1 MAYSDHGK
9 VEELIRN
16 VDRLAD
22 DVKRWQYRQ
31 EKGSS
36 ISIEALKDRVD
47 AMWSKLDNFSSR
59 VTTYDTMKKFV
70 SQPSTE
76 ATDMHI
82 PEHLT
87 FRVSQLESWV
97 AQLDDRF
104 KKDVSIAR
112 KQFVIS
118 LTTLVAVAAF
128 IGITIWFQ
136 LGSW

>member
-9 VEELIRN
+9 VDELIRN
-16 VDRLAD
+16 VDRLAE

-47 AMWSKLDNFSSR
+47 AMWSKLDNLSSR
-59 VTTYDTMKKFV
+59 VTTYDTIKKSA

-76 ATDMHI
+76 ATDTRML
-82 PEHLT
+82 EHLT
-87 FRVSQLESWV
+87 FRVSQLERWV
-97 AQLDDRF
+97 AQIDDRF

-118 LTTLVAVAAF
+118 LITLVAVAAF
-128 IGITIWFQ
+128 IGISIWFH
-136 LGSW
+136 LGS

>member
-1 MAYSDHGK
+1 MSYSDHGK
-9 VEELIRN
+9 VDELIRN
-16 VDRLAD
+16 VDRLAED
-22 DVKRWQYRQ
+22 IKRWQYKQ
-31 EKGSS
+31 EKVPS

-47 AMWSKLDNFSSR
+47 AMWSKLDNLSSR
-59 VTTYDTMKKFV
+59 VTTYDKIKKAA

-82 PEHLT
+82 LEHLT
-87 FRVSQLESWV
+87 FRVSQLETWV
-97 AQLDDRF
+97 AQIDDRF